1 METEGRE
8 TPVMN
13 PEAMYALTKGVAEDR
28 HRRAEKARI
37 ARQVRLATG
46 GESTVRRW
54 LQSLARAR
62 PAVPDL
68 TVGDPQP
75 EVPVEDPWSEA
86 A

>member
-1 METEGRE
+1 M
-8 TPVMN
+8 MN

-28 HRRAEKARI
+28 HRRADQART
-37 ARQVRLATG
+37 ARQARLASG
-46 GESTVRRW
+46 RESTLRRW

-68 TVGDPQP
+68 PVGDPQP

>member
-1 METEGRE
+1 
-8 TPVMN
+8 MN

-28 HRRAEKARI
+28 HRRADKART
-37 ARQVRLATG
+37 AHQARLASG
-46 GESTVRRW
+46 RESTLRRW

-62 PAVPDL
+62 PAVPHL
-68 TVGDPQP
+68 AVGDPQP